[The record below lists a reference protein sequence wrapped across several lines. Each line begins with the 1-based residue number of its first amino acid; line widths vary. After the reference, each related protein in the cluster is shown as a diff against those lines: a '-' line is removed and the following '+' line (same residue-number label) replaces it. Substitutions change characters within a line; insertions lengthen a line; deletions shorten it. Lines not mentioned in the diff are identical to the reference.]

1 MVSVLVVLKSSPV
14 DVEDFDRVVGAGAG
28 ELQPGA
34 LLLRVGPSVFPAVPS
49 TCSTGPGPPAQPL
62 HRQAV
67 ALSGGGCAMKA
78 NNRKLHHSTD
88 DTNQSMQHSARVG
101 SFSLAIAYH
110 PACVQPYLSND
121 PNPV

>member
-34 LLLRVGPSVFPAVPS
+34 LLLRVGLSVFPAAPP
-49 TCSTGPGPPAQPL
+49 TCSTGPRPPAQPL

-67 ALSGGGCAMKA
+67 ALSGGGRVMKA
-78 NNRKLHHSTD
+78 NNWKLHHNTD
-88 DTNQSMQHSARVG
+88 YNKRKYATSSR
-101 SFSLAIAYH
+101 
-110 PACVQPYLSND
+110 
-121 PNPV
+121 